1 MPMIDVDEYLSEI
14 RRKRAKKD
22 GGNGRDRGGNGQG
35 GGQQTNWPQPKPLPA
50 GLAPVEPFNSE
61 FLPAAL
67 APWVEDI
74 ANRLQCPPD

>member
-1 MPMIDVDEYLSEI
+1 MTHVFNHPKLAALARDATNSSSQPDWPPLKSLSE
-14 RRKRAKKD
+14 
-22 GGNGRDRGGNGQG
+22 
-35 GGQQTNWPQPKPLPA
+35 
-50 GLAPVEPFNSE
+50 GLLPVEPFSSE